1 MNERDTIATSTDLGQ
16 LRLKRGARKRNIN
29 KIRSYNESI
38 DGLTLK
44 QIKEDEV
51 RQQLGLL
58 EQQTDIYELIQDRIL
73 ELLEKLD
80 HENRLEEEESEAD
93 EQRHVQQDL
102 REQLGAALCSVQA
115 YSMSQER
122 LQILDE
128 TDTLSG
134 AHLEKQIDE
143 ARKEL
148 KELSLLKEKSGECT
162 EIQDIT
168 KELNR
173 TAHQLALR
181 FEKENR
187 VTTTT
192 IQIKLSE
199 THHNIRTL
207 PRMNLPTF
215 EGDPLEWRNF
225 WSLFS
230 SMLEREPTLN
240 EAEKLFY
247 LGLASRVRRV
257 RTY

>member
-1 MNERDTIATSTDLGQ
+1 MNERDIIATSTDLGQ
-16 LRLKRGARKRNIN
+16 LRLKRGERKRNIN

-38 DGLTLK
+38 DGLMLK

-51 RQQLGLL
+51 RRQLGLL
-58 EQQTDIYELIQDRIL
+58 EQQTDLYELIQDRIL

-80 HENRLEEEESEAD
+80 NENRLEEEESEAA
-93 EQRHVQQDL
+93 EQRHVQRDL

-115 YSMSQER
+115 YSMSQGIKER

-181 FEKENR
+181 FEKENGI
-187 VTTTT
+187 TTTT
-192 IQIKLSE
+192 ILIKLSE
-199 THHNIRTL
+199 NRHNIRTL
-207 PRMNLPTF
+207 PSMNF
-215 EGDPLEWRNF
+215 QGDPLEWRNF
-225 WSLFS
+225 
-230 SMLEREPTLN
+230 
-240 EAEKLFY
+240 
-247 LGLASRVRRV
+247 
-257 RTY
+257 